1 MEDTIHLA
9 DWPFKGKCAQCGK
22 PSTMLWVREDPRI
35 GLHSTEWC
43 DAHAPD
49 VWQMV
54 ERRRKTM
61 EKMRR
66 AAEARRWTRSEY
78 SDWNPQNLD

>member
-1 MEDTIHLA
+1 MQQSSTPEEASIINPA
-9 DWPFKGKCAQCGK
+9 QFPWKGRCAQCGK
-22 PSTMLWVREDPRI
+22 ASTMQWIRENPPTP
-35 GLHSTEWC
+35 GLHATEWC

-54 ERRRKTM
+54 ERRRKTL

-66 AAEARRWTRSEY
+66 AAEARRWTR
-78 SDWNPQNLD
+78 N